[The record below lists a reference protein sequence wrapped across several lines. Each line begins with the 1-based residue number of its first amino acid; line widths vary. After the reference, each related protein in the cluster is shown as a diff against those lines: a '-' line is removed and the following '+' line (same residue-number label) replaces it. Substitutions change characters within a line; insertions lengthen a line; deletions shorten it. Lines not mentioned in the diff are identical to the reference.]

1 MLITFDRFVR
11 DEYSASDSIPSSHPQ
26 VHVNSG
32 AQSIAA
38 VGPLSLPVD
47 TAQHVAFVGGLD
59 RIDPPRGFTAEG
71 YQSHDGVLDVSDP
84 AYVITPAVI
93 RDLYSL
99 PPDTVPSAGALQG
112 IAAFNNESFLPSDL
126 ATFQIANGLKPQ
138 PVAKTIGPAVL
149 ERGTAEGDLDVQYI
163 MGVS

>member
-1 MLITFDRFVR
+1 MN
-11 DEYSASDSIPSSHPQ
+11 SASDSNCIANITSQ
-26 VHVNSG
+26 VHVKSG
-32 AQSIAA
+32 ATSIAA
-38 VGPLSLPVD
+38 VDPLSLPVD

-59 RIDPPRGFTAEG
+59 RIDPPRRFTAEG
-71 YQSHDGVLDVSDP
+71 YQARDGVVNASDP

-99 PPDTVPSAGALQG
+99 PAETVPSAGALQG
-112 IAAFNNESFLPSDL
+112 IAAFSNESFLPSDL

-138 PVAKTIGPAVL
+138 PVTKTIGPAVL